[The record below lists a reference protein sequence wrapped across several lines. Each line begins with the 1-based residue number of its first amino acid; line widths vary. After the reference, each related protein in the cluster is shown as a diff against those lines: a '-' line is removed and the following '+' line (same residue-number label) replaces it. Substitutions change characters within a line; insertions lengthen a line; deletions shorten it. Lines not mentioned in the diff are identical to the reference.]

1 MTELAPLTTHAEHQL
16 GSATAFTPSSH
27 SANGYSPEA
36 DAGNDDE
43 DSSVI
48 KCICGY
54 SDDDGRTVLCELCN
68 SWQHVQCYYP
78 RRPVPEVHE
87 CADCRP
93 TRDLDVKRAKEHQRQ
108 IRLSSLSGLSKGK
121 RVPGKSHKKKTKDA
135 NQVAVQSNGWPVPE
149 QAQVGDRTS
158 GSPRDHPPP
167 AKRPKT
173 SHRTSSSTSAL
184 HPLSLPAQ
192 SRKRAGST
200 TIAGQ
205 SPTKSSYSPPAP
217 NGYIGDYYSP
227 EFMRLQRKPA
237 YSPVQNNSYA
247 KIDVSN
253 DLRTWLNDVEALKEV
268 TNGLTQQNVFH
279 RWDKP
284 IEELEQTSPGF
295 TMHKQVDSSIKIQ
308 GEHPV
313 MQWLT
318 ADAAAS
324 GEAYIGE
331 LKGAIGKIEDY
342 YDDPSNRWAELN
354 HPTPFVFFHDKLP
367 IFIDCREEGTELRY
381 LRRSCQPNVKMQIII
396 HSNDFHFC
404 MVSMRDIAE
413 GEELTIPWHI
423 RGREWEIMRALNSS
437 GNLSREDHTHMS
449 TWFTGVLANFGGCAC
464 ARTGSVC
471 SLDRFDLRSNT
482 HASGTN
488 GHSLKPF
495 KSRKHKKGAAHI
507 SPLSTGR
514 ATNSRAGSEA
524 VLHGDMEDDL
534 VDSRSV
540 SNSSRSKPSSRDIT
554 PMGNMSDGPPGLG
567 VEMSDRE
574 RRKLQQQE
582 RLFEKMEQGENGN
595 RKKRN
600 SAGSALNTPSLSTS
614 VRITSKDR
622 RDYFANRDAQKQ
634 LGFPDSQ
641 NPSPTSASS
650 SSRPRVNGQSA
661 SRPGPNG
668 ALAQR
673 PRARPVYKEIATQ
686 TEMEEEETPTEQ
698 TLLRRAQ
705 GSLMQRQLRM
715 IHEERRRRQARSLSI
730 ASQEPASPPPP
741 AIQAKVEPVGS
752 PKDVLM
758 PPPPL
763 PSHHASGPTPQ
774 SPSEQNDSSHDVTME
789 DSAAPAPVVS
799 LQTSVNG
806 ISDEPPEVEMKDAPD
821 SATHFTSSP
830 DDEKKDSLMDSPPTP
845 KPESP
850 LSSSNTPMPPP
861 APPWPVDAP
870 PPSEKSPSPRPVGL
884 HVQLPPVPTFF
895 TQPSIQT
902 PTTPSEAVTLGASI
916 TGTTVTQSPPVLT
929 VKPPLFSPTTASVVA
944 PSPMKKKLSLG
955 EYTRRKNEAIAQAQA
970 QQLSSP
976 LSATGSASAATANHH
991 ASSSPTE
998 ERPAALDETPSL
1010 QQSNSSVIE
1019 EVDMPLAPI
1028 VLSEPVDSDPT
1039 VGATTTSSTS

>member
-1 MTELAPLTTHAEHQL
+1 
-16 GSATAFTPSSH
+16 
-27 SANGYSPEA
+27 
-36 DAGNDDE
+36 
-43 DSSVI
+43 
-48 KCICGY
+48 
-54 SDDDGRTVLCELCN
+54 
-68 SWQHVQCYYP
+68 
-78 RRPVPEVHE
+78 
-87 CADCRP
+87 
-93 TRDLDVKRAKEHQRQ
+93 
-108 IRLSSLSGLSKGK
+108 
-121 RVPGKSHKKKTKDA
+121 
-135 NQVAVQSNGWPVPE
+135 
-149 QAQVGDRTS
+149 
-158 GSPRDHPPP
+158 
-167 AKRPKT
+167 
-173 SHRTSSSTSAL
+173 
-184 HPLSLPAQ
+184 
-192 SRKRAGST
+192 
-200 TIAGQ
+200 
-205 SPTKSSYSPPAP
+205 
-217 NGYIGDYYSP
+217 
-227 EFMRLQRKPA
+227 MRLQRKPA

-284 IEELEQTSPGF
+284 IEELEQTSPGL
-295 TMHKQVDSSIKIQ
+295 TMHSQVDTSIKIQ

-342 YDDPSNRWAELN
+342 YDDPCNRWAELN

-437 GNLSREDHTHMS
+437 GNISREDHTHMS

-482 HASGTN
+482 QMPGTN
-488 GHSLKPF
+488 GHGLKPF

-582 RLFEKMEQGENGN
+582 RLFEKMEQGENGS

-614 VRITSKDR
+614 VRIPYSNTHVH
-622 RDYFANRDAQKQ
+622 FANRDAQKQ

-650 SSRPRVNGQSA
+650 STRPRVNGQSV
-661 SRPGPNG
+661 SRPGLNG

-673 PRARPVYKEIATQ
+673 PRARPVYKEMATQ
-686 TEMEEEETPTEQ
+686 TEKEEEEVPTEQ
-698 TLLRRAQ
+698 TLRRRAQ

-715 IHEERRRRQARSLSI
+715 IREERRRRQARSLSI
-730 ASQEPASPPPP
+730 ASQEPTSPP
-741 AIQAKVEPVGS
+741 ATTIQAKIEPAAS
-752 PKDVLM
+752 PKDILM

-774 SPSEQNDSSHDVTME
+774 SPNQQIDSSRDIAMV
-789 DSAAPAPVVS
+789 DSAAPEPVTS
-799 LQTSVNG
+799 FPASVNG
-806 ISDEPPEVEMKDAPD
+806 TSEEPPEIEMKDAPD
-821 SATHFTSSP
+821 SASHFNSSP

-850 LSSSNTPMPPP
+850 PPSSHTPMPPP
-861 APPWPVDAP
+861 APPWTADAP
-870 PPSEKSPSPRPVGL
+870 RPSTKSPSPRPTGL
-884 HVQLPPVPTFF
+884 HVQLPPVPTFSA
-895 TQPSIQT
+895 QPSVQT
-902 PTTPSEAVTLGASI
+902 PTTPSGAVTPGALI
-916 TGTTVTQSPPVLT
+916 TGTTATQSPPILT
-929 VKPPLFSPTTASVVA
+929 VNPPLFSPSSASAVA

-976 LSATGSASAATANHH
+976 LSATDSATAATGNND

-998 ERPAALDETPSL
+998 ERSVSLEEPLSL
-1010 QQSNSSVIE
+1010 QPSKSSVIE

-1028 VLSEPVDSDPT
+1028 IPSEPADSDPT
-1039 VGATTTSSTS
+1039 AGSTATSSTS